1 MQSPDYRPARSR
13 KAQKAIGDVLRLGY
27 YFARGVTASKE
38 WGSRKVSNSLLLWN
52 ILRLLVF

>member
-1 MQSPDYRPARSR
+1 MSLMQSPDYRPARSR

-38 WGSRKVSNSLLLWN
+38 WGSRKVSNSLLL
-52 ILRLLVF
+52 